1 MVNLLPYI
9 ALIPRPVLALM
20 ALAIYGACVR
30 WRFSWPALLD
40 IVLLGLLIYR
50 PSLGLAAWV
59 ACLMIVRHTP
69 ALSADVVALLRL
81 DAFDGWTARLVVFA
95 LPALRS
101 LMVSEE
107 DEAQNKGDMLVHVL
121 RPNTAGSLDTGAIR
135 PNDDESMRDQFLN
148 LMADQRDERGNNLFS
163 ANQIHAAIGGHRA
176 TVLAKVRDRRSNTP
190 PAEFR
195 QSDGTTA
202 PAEYPVTG
210 K

>member
-1 MVNLLPYI
+1 MIATL
-9 ALIPRPVLALM
+9 ALIPRPVIALAVLAL
-20 ALAIYGACVR
+20 YGACVR

-40 IVLLGLLIYR
+40 LLLLGLLIYR
-50 PSLGLAAWV
+50 PSLGLLAWV

-69 ALSADVVALLRL
+69 ALSADVVALLHL

-101 LMVSEE
+101 LMSNT
-107 DEAQNKGDMLVHVL
+107 EARSLETVREPVHVPVL
-121 RPNTAGSLDTGAIR
+121 GTALVSGESSPVRDIR
-135 PNDDESMRDQFLN
+135 DDWIVR
-148 LMADQRDERGNNLFS
+148 MAEARDEKGKFLYS
-163 ANQIHAAIGGHRA
+163 ANDIFKANGGHRA
-176 TVLAKVRDRRSNTP
+176 TVLARVKEIQTGVP